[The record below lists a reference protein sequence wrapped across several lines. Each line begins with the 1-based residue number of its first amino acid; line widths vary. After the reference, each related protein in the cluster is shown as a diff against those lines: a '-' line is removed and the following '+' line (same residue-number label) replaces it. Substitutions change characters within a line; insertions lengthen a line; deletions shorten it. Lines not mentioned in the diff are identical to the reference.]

1 MVLILLSPEKSE
13 VQGRAERRLWRRTAE
28 IKPPDRTL
36 GYCLGLL
43 NHHEAWASAMNALE
57 FGQ

>member
-43 NHHEAWASAMNALE
+43 
-57 FGQ
+57 